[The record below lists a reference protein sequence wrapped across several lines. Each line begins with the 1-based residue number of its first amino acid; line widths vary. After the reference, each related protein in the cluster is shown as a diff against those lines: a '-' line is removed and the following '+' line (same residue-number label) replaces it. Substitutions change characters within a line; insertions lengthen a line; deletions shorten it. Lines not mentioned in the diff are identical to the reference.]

1 MLYHRTIGDRNQRER
16 ASERVRDSQRESQW
30 KGQKEPKREPDR
42 LLRMLLW
49 EPKQHFLFVC
59 SLGTMWFNELGYEP
73 IVTFSNMLNWTAM
86 ALGNHD
92 FDLGSVDLADFSK
105 WVQGS

>member
-1 MLYHRTIGDRNQRER
+1 
-16 ASERVRDSQRESQW
+16 
-30 KGQKEPKREPDR
+30 
-42 LLRMLLW
+42 
-49 EPKQHFLFVC
+49 
-59 SLGTMWFNELGYEP
+59 MWFNELGYEP

-105 WVQGS
+105 WVQSLSLFFRQVNYDLLATNLIEDESVVDRIQFYPSKVILIKSQC